1 MEGMEKTRR
10 SQWVRDLAITLLLL
24 SVGVVLVAAWGG
36 GLPGG
41 SSTPT
46 PAPTTSASVRPEV
59 EEPAQ
64 PAAEG
69 YEHLVTEEHYV
80 LIQDDGKT
88 EIQQRRRESWR
99 ATDGWTWARQTGSDP
114 GSFIFE
120 PDTDWKVV
128 RRAKP
133 DAAAL
138 EQVMRDTAT
147 GAPSSKVVNAEFN
160 FVSGLLGVESLPA
173 GSLPT
178 NYREAL
184 IAALAMNDEIAV
196 TQHVLDPLGRDST
209 RITLTDSDDPNLT
222 QSLFLDRGYQY
233 LASTAAAKGTAERG
247 SRVITRRDHIDKIP
261 ADLLVALGSER
272 VTKANWK

>member
-1 MEGMEKTRR
+1 MEKTRR
-10 SQWVRDLAITLLLL
+10 SHWVRDLAITLLLL
-24 SVGVVLVAAWGG
+24 SVGLVLVGAWRG

-46 PAPTTSASVRPEV
+46 HAPTTPASVHPDV
-59 EEPAQ
+59 EAPAQ
-64 PAAEG
+64 PAADG
-69 YEHLVTEEHYV
+69 YEHLVTEERYV
-80 LIQDDGKT
+80 LVQDDGKT

-138 EQVMRDTAT
+138 KQVMRATVT
-147 GAPSSKVVNAEFN
+147 GAPSAKVVNAEFN

-184 IAALAMNDEIAV
+184 IAPLAMNDEIAV
-196 TQHVLDPLGRDST
+196 TRHVQDPLGRDST

-222 QSLFLDRGYQY
+222 QSLFLDRGYRY
-233 LASTAAAKGTAERG
+233 LAYTAAVKGSAERG
-247 SRVITRRDHIDKIP
+247 SRVITKRDHVDKIP

-272 VTKANWK
+272 VAKAIWK